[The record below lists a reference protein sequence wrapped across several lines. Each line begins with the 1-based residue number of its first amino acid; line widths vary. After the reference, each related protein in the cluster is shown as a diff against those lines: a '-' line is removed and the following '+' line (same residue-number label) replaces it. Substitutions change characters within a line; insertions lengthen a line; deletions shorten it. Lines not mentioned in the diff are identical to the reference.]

1 MFQRKL
7 GNEKA
12 EMVLRAFAA
21 NQQHFGFIKVKKEE
35 LAELTT
41 PFSPSSMPLHQD
53 VYTFRAGVWL
63 VVIVSHTGWVEVT
76 LMNPYDV
83 NEHFTVIAE

>member
-21 NQQHFGFIKVKKEE
+21 NQQHFGFIKVKKEK

-41 PFSPSSMPLHQD
+41 PFIPSSMPAYED
-53 VYTFRAGVWL
+53 VYTFRAGIWL
-63 VVIVSHTGWVEVT
+63 VVIVSRTGWVEVT

-83 NEHFTVIAE
+83 NEHFTVTAE